1 MNRTRTLIWLIP
13 LILLLLLI
21 PFVVPNAIVDADAEE
36 AGFYTL
42 EDLPAYEPV
51 TLANPDPGPLPL
63 GISSKKNPLGDGAP
77 YAPKAENFLPD
88 NGGYLDSTISV
99 RIEERVL
106 RNTKIYFTFVQIAD
120 PTQLRAAL
128 ANPYP
133 STKWKKGPQ
142 IAEGR
147 NTVVALNGD
156 WFANKDNKGRGT
168 IYRNG
173 ELLRSKNSG
182 IYDALIIDTAGDFH
196 IIPHATEEDFAPYEG
211 TVLQSYC
218 FPCAL
223 VIDRQLMTFDQ
234 KDKDTDSLLAHHIEG
249 WKKAQRS
256 VLCQMGPLSYLI
268 ITAEGPDQSK
278 GGGLTIPEVAR
289 LAWDMGAL
297 QAFNMDGGSSALLML
312 NGKRINC
319 LVNGKPP
326 KNNRD
331 VGDIIYFATA
341 EP

>member
-1 MNRTRTLIWLIP
+1 MKNDHRLIWLIP
-13 LILLLLLI
+13 LILLLLVL
-21 PFVVPNAIVDADAEE
+21 PFLVPNAIVDAGAE
-36 AGFYTL
+36 GNDFYTL
-42 EDLPAYEPV
+42 EELPKYEPV
-51 TLANPDPGPLPL
+51 TLANPNPDPLPL
-63 GISSKKNPLGDGAP
+63 GEIAP
-77 YAPKAENFLPD
+77 YAPKAENYLAD
-88 NGGYLDSTISV
+88 NVGYADSTINV
-99 RIEERVL
+99 RVEVRTL
-106 RNTKIYFTFVQIAD
+106 RNTKVYFTFIQIAD
-120 PTQLRAAL
+120 ASQLRAAL

-133 STKWKKGPQ
+133 STRWKKGPE
-142 IAEGR
+142 IASGK
-147 NTVVALNGD
+147 NTVVAMNGD

-173 ELLRSKNSG
+173 EFLRSKKSG
-182 IYDALIIDTAGDFH
+182 IYDALIIDTSGDFH

-211 TVLQSYC
+211 KILHSYC

-223 VIDRQLMTFDQ
+223 VIDGELMTFNR

-249 WKKAQRS
+249 WKHAQRS

-278 GGGLTIPEVAR
+278 NGGLTIPEVAR
-289 LAWDMGAL
+289 LAWDMGAK

-312 NGKRINC
+312 GGKRVNC

-331 VGDIIYFATA
+331 MGDILYFATA